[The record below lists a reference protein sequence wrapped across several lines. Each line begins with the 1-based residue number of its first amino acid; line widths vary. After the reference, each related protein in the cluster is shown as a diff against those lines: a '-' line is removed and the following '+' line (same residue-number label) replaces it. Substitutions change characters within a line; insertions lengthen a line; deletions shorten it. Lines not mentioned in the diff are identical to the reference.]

1 LVADVGDR
9 RADLAMTE
17 DVAAVD
23 RQLVRSAIRTQRLFN
38 HAFER
43 LTELEAMLLGLVD
56 VLVRRGVV
64 TEDELEPAA
73 RAIRAELA
81 RRGEGLEHAA
91 GVRHDPPA
99 APSEPDV
106 LVDCAARMPVCRA
119 VCCKLAVALSKPE
132 VEAGRLAWDAG
143 RPYYLR
149 KGPDGRCSHQV
160 RETGACGVY
169 DERPAPCRR
178 YTCATDR
185 RIWADFDGM
194 VLNHEWLAANVPPDG
209 PELIQVTPPG

>member
-1 LVADVGDR
+1 MADVGDR
-9 RADLAMTE
+9 RDDLAMTE

-38 HAFER
+38 RTFER
-43 LTELEAMLLGLVD
+43 LTELEAILLGLVD

-64 TEDELEPAA
+64 TEEELEPAA
-73 RAIRAELA
+73 RAIETELA

-91 GVRHDPPA
+91 GVRHDAPETADA
-99 APSEPDV
+99 ADV
-106 LVDCAARMPVCRA
+106 LVDCAARMHVCRA

-149 KGPDGRCSHQV
+149 KGTDGRCSHQV
-160 RETGACGVY
+160 RTTGGCGVY

-178 YTCATDR
+178 YSCATDR
-185 RIWADFDGM
+185 RIWTDFDGM

-209 PELIQVTPPG
+209 PPLLQVTRLA